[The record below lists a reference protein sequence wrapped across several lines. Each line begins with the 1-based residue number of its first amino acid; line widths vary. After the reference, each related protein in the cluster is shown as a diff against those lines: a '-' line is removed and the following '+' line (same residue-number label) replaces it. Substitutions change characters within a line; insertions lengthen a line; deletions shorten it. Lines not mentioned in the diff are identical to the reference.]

1 MSLFKILVI
10 TVLTLNLLLIPLYI
24 LIEYLPVAQGKL
36 LYTVFYLM
44 SYSGVIS
51 LIFFVCI
58 VSTRIRSSF
67 QGTRLMLGSRHLHEG
82 TIGIVFV
89 LIGVIWNIWHFFDE
103 NFYFPYNQ
111 YATIGWWLAV
121 GGLVFIVLGAILIGR
136 DWEDVKNF
144 RFFNPEEEKKEN

>member
-1 MSLFKILVI
+1 
-10 TVLTLNLLLIPLYI
+10 
-24 LIEYLPVAQGKL
+24 
-36 LYTVFYLM
+36 
-44 SYSGVIS
+44 
-51 LIFFVCI
+51 
-58 VSTRIRSSF
+58 
-67 QGTRLMLGSRHLHEG
+67 MLGSRHLHEG